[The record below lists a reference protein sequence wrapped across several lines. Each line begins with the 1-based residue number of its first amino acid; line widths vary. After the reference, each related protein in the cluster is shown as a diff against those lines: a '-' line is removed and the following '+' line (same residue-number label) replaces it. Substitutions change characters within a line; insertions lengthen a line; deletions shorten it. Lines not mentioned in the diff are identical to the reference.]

1 MLPPG
6 DHVNIDSANTLPRFW
21 PLLFP
26 ATYLLHIA
34 EEYWCGERFFNWA
47 SRVTGINL
55 TEQAFLEINAAAL
68 TIMLLM
74 SAMAYSRP
82 TFQWIV
88 IPMSTAVSLN
98 GVAHLLGTIFSRS
111 YSPGLVTGVLLWI
124 PLGAFT
130 LYRARGTGRYW
141 AGVILGIILHGLV
154 TLVALMSR

>member
-1 MLPPG
+1 MNTGP
-6 DHVNIDSANTLPRFW
+6 VKTLPRFW

-34 EEYWCGERFFNWA
+34 EEYLCGERFFNWA
-47 SRVTGINL
+47 SRISGINL
-55 TEQAFLEINAAAL
+55 TEQAFLEINAAAW
-68 TIMLLM
+68 TIMMLI
-74 SAMAYSRP
+74 SAMAFSRP

-88 IPMSTAVSLN
+88 IPMSTAVTIN

-141 AGVILGIILHGLV
+141 AGVILGVILHGLV
-154 TLVALMSR
+154 TLVAIISG

>member
-1 MLPPG
+1 
-6 DHVNIDSANTLPRFW
+6 VNAETVGTLPRFW

-47 SRVTGINL
+47 SRIAGINL

-74 SAMAYSRP
+74 AGMAFSRP

-88 IPMSTAVSLN
+88 IPMSTAVSIN

-124 PLGAFT
+124 PLGVFT
-130 LYRARGTGRYW
+130 LYRARETGRYW
-141 AGVILGIILHGLV
+141 AGVMLGVILHGLV
-154 TLVALMSR
+154 TLAALMSR